1 MLQPVHQDTI
11 YEFHRLKIFCLSSQ
25 ARYLKHQ
32 LNISKIVLG
41 AIASRQMTEKNS
53 TFFRDFYS
61 VEIILKKILLP
72 WNTAWDL
79 LSNPENHQS
88 EDENSFVN
96 FMKKI
101 KVVHSY
107 NYDLVLDQLIAL
119 KNKIQLYP
127 EVQISWKKFCER
139 RTLDYSDISQE
150 TQKSL
155 NMINLYSNL
164 NIHLHELVTE
174 GTLIHQVISF
184 GEKDNLFL

>member
-1 MLQPVHQDTI
+1 
-11 YEFHRLKIFCLSSQ
+11 
-25 ARYLKHQ
+25 
-32 LNISKIVLG
+32 
-41 AIASRQMTEKNS
+41 MTEKNS

-61 VEIILKKILLP
+61 VEIILKMILLP

-88 EDENSFVN
+88 EDENSFAN

-101 KVVHSY
+101 KVVQSY
-107 NYDLVLDQLIAL
+107 NYDLVLDQLMAL

-139 RTLDYSDISQE
+139 RTLDYSDISQK

-164 NIHLHELVTE
+164 DIHLNELVTG
-174 GTLIHQVISF
+174 GTLIHQVITLS
-184 GEKDNLFL
+184 ETDNLFL

>member
-1 MLQPVHQDTI
+1 M
-11 YEFHRLKIFCLSSQ
+11 
-25 ARYLKHQ
+25 
-32 LNISKIVLG
+32 
-41 AIASRQMTEKNS
+41 
-53 TFFRDFYS
+53 
-61 VEIILKKILLP
+61 ILLP

-127 EVQISWKKFCER
+127 EVKISWEKFSER
-139 RTLDYSDISQE
+139 RTLDYSDISQK
-150 TQKSL
+150 TQKKKTQ
-155 NMINLYSNL
+155 I
-164 NIHLHELVTE
+164 
-174 GTLIHQVISF
+174 F
-184 GEKDNLFL
+184 

>member
-11 YEFHRLKIFCLSSQ
+11 YELKSSKLNFFCLPSQ

-61 VEIILKKILLP
+61 VEIILKMILLP

-96 FMKKI
+96 FMK
-101 KVVHSY
+101 
-107 NYDLVLDQLIAL
+107 
-119 KNKIQLYP
+119 
-127 EVQISWKKFCER
+127 ISKWCIL
-139 RTLDYSDISQE
+139 TIM
-150 TQKSL
+150 T
-155 NMINLYSNL
+155 
-164 NIHLHELVTE
+164 
-174 GTLIHQVISF
+174 
-184 GEKDNLFL
+184 